1 MEGIATDILI
11 RRLTKMIRPL
21 LDTEYVIIKQLFLSL
36 FYSTDEFH
44 RVWTSRCKEA
54 SLGLF
59 QHGGLIGFALVR
71 GHKLEYI
78 CIDESHQNKGWGSVL
93 LQKVLSICPN
103 LYLIPVENPAVCR
116 WYEKQGFHLE
126 NSAARRYVRH
136 THHLRSV

>member
-1 MEGIATDILI
+1 MEGVATDILI
-11 RRLTKMIRPL
+11 RLLTKMIRPL
-21 LDTEYVIIKQLFLSL
+21 MDTDYVVVKQLFLSL
-36 FYSTDEFH
+36 FYPTDEFR
-44 RVWTSRCKEA
+44 RVWASRCKEA

-59 QHGGLIGFALVR
+59 QGGLIGFALVR

-78 CIDESHQNKGWGSVL
+78 CIDESHQNNGWGSVL
-93 LQKVLSICPN
+93 LQKVLLQCPN

-136 THHLRSV
+136 THQLRNV

>member
-1 MEGIATDILI
+1 MEGIAADILI

-21 LDTEYVIIKQLFLSL
+21 LDTEYVVVKQLFLSL
-36 FYSTDEFH
+36 FLSTDEFR
-44 RVWTSRCKEA
+44 RVWDSRHKEA

-59 QHGGLIGFALVR
+59 QGGLIGVALVR

-78 CIDESHQNKGWGSVL
+78 CIDGSHQSKGWGSVL
-93 LQKVLSICPN
+93 LQEVLSICPN

-136 THHLRSV
+136 THQLRNA

>member
-1 MEGIATDILI
+1 MEGVATDILI

-21 LDTEYVIIKQLFLSL
+21 LDTEYVVVKQLFLSL
-36 FYSTDEFH
+36 FYSTDEFR
-44 RVWTSRCKEA
+44 RVWDSRYKEA

-59 QHGGLIGFALVR
+59 QGGLIGFALVR

-78 CIDESHQNKGWGSVL
+78 CIDESHQNNGWGSVL
-93 LQKVLSICPN
+93 LQSVLLQCPN

-126 NSAARRYVRH
+126 NSDARRYVRH
-136 THHLRSV
+136 THHLRNV

>member
-1 MEGIATDILI
+1 M
-11 RRLTKMIRPL
+11 
-21 LDTEYVIIKQLFLSL
+21 DTEYVVVKQLFLSL
-36 FYSTDEFH
+36 FYSTDEFR

-59 QHGGLIGFALVR
+59 LHGGLIGFALVR

-78 CIDESHQNKGWGSVL
+78 CIDESHQNNGWGSVL
-93 LQKVLSICPN
+93 LQKVLLQCPN

-136 THHLRSV
+136 THQLRNA